1 MGKKPL
7 FLECLLWGIAGST
20 HRGIHCQEPTKC
32 LTDEGVVSYL
42 DIIVVRGKALRPLG
56 SDVDIGPHQRPK
68 VTLQLL
74 LNLPQ
79 LLLLKKNNLCCYY

>member
-1 MGKKPL
+1 MDVYCGG
-7 FLECLLWGIAGST
+7 EVEAHTEAST
-20 HRGIHCQEPTKC
+20 ARC
-32 LTDEGVVSYL
+32 GVSQTRKVVSSYL

-56 SDVDIGPHQRPK
+56 SDVNIGPHQRPK

-79 LLLLKKNNLCCYY
+79 LLLLE